1 MKKFLIVFLILFSV
15 NQNLSAQ
22 QGPEQGINARIQ
34 PPLAGQDISLRVKA
48 LENQLAVASRE
59 VDFWRNARFYND
71 KKKERMRQ
79 EKLVYWAQKTVEI
92 RNEITE
98 LKKDRSF
105 YQHKRYGDKKYY
117 YEKN

>member
-1 MKKFLIVFLILFSV
+1 MKNFLIFLLVLLFA
-15 NQNLSAQ
+15 NQNLFAQ

-34 PPLAGQDISLRVKA
+34 PPLERHDISEQVNL
-48 LENQLAVASRE
+48 LENQLAIASRE

-98 LKKDRSF
+98 LKKGRAY
-105 YQHKRYGDKKYY
+105 YQHNYSGDEKFYYKKD
-117 YEKN
+117 